1 MNHIKIIHGKE
12 PCLKFQ
18 CGECQHGNKC
28 IFSHVKQAT
37 RNVTRPQERIESEGA
52 LSKEDF
58 PELPTAAMSRL
69 SVGDQNQNQNLE
81 AQVKMALAN
90 LMPQLTN
97 QLVMALRR

>member
-1 MNHIKIIHGKE
+1 M
-12 PCLKFQ
+12 
-18 CGECQHGNKC
+18 
-28 IFSHVKQAT
+28 
-37 RNVTRPQERIESEGA
+37 TRPQERIESEEA
-52 LSKEDF
+52 LSQEDF